1 MKQHDQIC
9 LKSAFLKSN
18 IKKGSESFWNAIKS
32 FSTSTG
38 IITNDSITLEENG
51 VLKTTEVFDNYYINV
66 VVTTFESDSLQP
78 AILIPDVKIELQ

>member
-1 MKQHDQIC
+1 MTV
-9 LKSAFLKSN
+9 S
-18 IKKGSESFWNAIKS
+18 
-32 FSTSTG
+32 
-38 IITNDSITLEENG
+38 TLEENG

>member
-1 MKQHDQIC
+1 MQQHDQIC

-18 IKKGSESFWNAIKS
+18 IKKGSESFWNAIKP

-38 IITNDSITLEENG
+38 IITNDSTLEENG